1 MKPAPISALAALL
14 TLSLSGTPAVAGKVE
29 HLLPQMRC
37 IDTIRSG
44 DALLGG
50 IHTGSLPGHVFF
62 QRCDTLWMVY
72 KVKRGAPSLTPIGGR
87 FIPKFRAK
95 RKPFAIPD
103 ARVTV
108 GARNIQEAWL
118 TRPTRRYDHA
128 ILGDDIEAGGLAA
141 KDARGRKVE
150 LILPER
156 EVFEDRMARLVDL
169 DGDGNDE
176 MVVVR
181 TRREKG
187 ASLAVY
193 AVRGARESERIM
205 LLAESAP
212 IGRPHRWLNPAAAA
226 DFDGDGRMEIA
237 WVETPHIGGTL
248 KVARLEGNGDNRTL
262 VPVAKLAGFSNHRA
276 GSGELQEAVTFDW
289 DGDGRPDIILP
300 DAERKRLQ
308 VVALKGGRLKVIDSM
323 EIGGEID
330 SPILAADLDGDGRGE
345 VLLVTKDARLLSFR
359 PE

>member
-1 MKPAPISALAALL
+1 MKPAPATALAALL
-14 TLSLSGTPAVAGKVE
+14 ALSLSGPPAAAGKVE
-29 HLLPQMRC
+29 RLLPQMRC

-62 QRCDTLWMVY
+62 QRCDTLWMVL
-72 KVKRGAPSLTPIGGR
+72 KFRNGAPHLTPIGGR

-128 ILGDDIEAGGLAA
+128 VLGDDIEAGGLAA

-150 LILPER
+150 LVLPET

-169 DGDGNDE
+169 DGDGRDE
-176 MVVVR
+176 MVVVH
-181 TRREKG
+181 TRRDRG
-187 ASLAVY
+187 ASLGVY
-193 AVRGARESERIM
+193 AIRGARESERIVR
-205 LLAESAP
+205 LAESAP
-212 IGRPHRWLNPAAAA
+212 IGRTHRWLNPAVAA
-226 DFDGDGRMEIA
+226 DFDGDGRMELA

-248 KVARLEGNGDNRTL
+248 KIARLEGTGDDRRL
-262 VPVAKLAGFSNHRA
+262 VPVAELDGFSNHRA
-276 GSGELQEAVTFDW
+276 GSRVLQEAVTFDW

-300 DAERKRLQ
+300 DAERRRIR
-308 VVALKGGRLKVIDSM
+308 VVALKDGRLRTIDSM

-345 VLLVTKDARLLSFR
+345 ALLVTKDARLLSFR
-359 PE
+359 PD

>member
-1 MKPAPISALAALL
+1 MKFRSPAALAALL
-14 TLSLSGTPAVAGKVE
+14 LLLLPAGPAMAGKVE

-37 IDTIRSG
+37 IATIRSG

-50 IHTGSLPGHVFF
+50 IHTGSLPGHIFF
-62 QRCDTLWMVY
+62 QRCDTLWMALKLKQDV
-72 KVKRGAPSLTPIGGR
+72 PQMTPIGGR
-87 FIPKFRAK
+87 FIPKFRAR

-150 LILPER
+150 LVLPEQ

-169 DGDGNDE
+169 DGDGQDE
-176 MVVVR
+176 MVVVH
-181 TRREKG
+181 TRRDKG
-187 ASLAVY
+187 AALAVY
-193 AVRGARESERIM
+193 AVRGARASERIV
-205 LLAESAP
+205 LLAESTP
-212 IGRPHRWLNPAAAA
+212 IGRPQRWLNPAVAA
-226 DFDGDGRMEIA
+226 DFDGDGRTEIA

-248 KVARLEGNGDNRTL
+248 KVARLEGSGDSRRL
-262 VPVAKLAGFSNHRA
+262 VSVAELAGFSNHRA
-276 GSGELQEAVTFDW
+276 GSRELQEAVTFDW
-289 DGDGRPDIILP
+289 DGDGRPDIVLP
-300 DAERKRLQ
+300 DADRKRLQ
-308 VVALKGGRLKVIDSM
+308 VAALKNGRLKVIDSM
-323 EIGGEID
+323 EIGGVID
-330 SPILAADLDGDGRGE
+330 SPILAADLDRDGRGE
-345 VLLVTKDARLLSFR
+345 ALLVTKDARLLSFR

>member
-1 MKPAPISALAALL
+1 MKPAPTSALAALFV
-14 TLSLSGTPAVAGKVE
+14 LSLSGTPAAAGKVE
-29 HLLPQMRC
+29 HLLPEMRC
-37 IDTIRSG
+37 IATIRSG

-62 QRCDTLWMVY
+62 QRCDTLWMAF
-72 KVKRGAPSLTPIGGR
+72 KIRHGSARLTPIGGR
-87 FIPKFRAK
+87 FIPKFLAR

-108 GARNIQEAWL
+108 GAHNIQEAWL

-150 LILPER
+150 LVLPGK

-176 MVVVR
+176 MVVVH
-181 TRREKG
+181 TRRDRG

-193 AVRGARESERIM
+193 TIRGARESERIVR
-205 LLAESAP
+205 LAESTP
-212 IGRPHRWLNPAAAA
+212 IGRPHRWLNPAVAA
-226 DFDGDGRMEIA
+226 DFDGDGRTEIA
-237 WVETPHIGGTL
+237 WVETPHMSGTL
-248 KVARLEGNGDNRTL
+248 KVARLEGAGDSRRLT
-262 VPVAKLAGFSNHRA
+262 PVAELAGFSNHRA
-276 GSGELQEAVTFDW
+276 GSQELQESVTFDW

-300 DAERKRLQ
+300 DADRKRLQ
-308 VVALKGGRLKVIDSM
+308 VVALKDGRLKVIDSM

-345 VLLVTKDARLLSFR
+345 ALLVTKDARLLSFR
-359 PE
+359 PD

>member
-1 MKPAPISALAALL
+1 MKSAPVSVLATLII
-14 TLSLSGTPAVAGKVE
+14 LSLSAFPAAAGKVE

-62 QRCDTLWMVY
+62 QRCDTLWMAY
-72 KVKRGAPSLTPIGGR
+72 KLRKGVPSLTPIGGR
-87 FIPKFRAK
+87 FIPKFLAR

-108 GARNIQEAWL
+108 GVRNIQEAWL

-150 LILPER
+150 LLLPEA

-176 MVVVR
+176 MVVVH
-181 TRREKG
+181 TRRDRG

-193 AVRGARESERIM
+193 AIRGKRESERIV
-205 LLAESAP
+205 LLAESPP
-212 IGRPHRWLNPAAAA
+212 IGKPHRWLNPAVAA
-226 DFDGDGRMEIA
+226 DFDGDGRTEIA
-237 WVETPHIGGTL
+237 WVETPHIGGKL
-248 KVARLEGNGDNRTL
+248 KVARLEGSGNSRRL
-262 VPVAKLAGFSNHRA
+262 VPVAELAGFSNHRA
-276 GSGELQEAVTFDW
+276 GSRELQEAVTFDW

-300 DAERKRLQ
+300 DAQRKRLQ
-308 VVALKGGRLKVIDSM
+308 VVSLKNGGLKVIDSM
-323 EIGGEID
+323 EIGGVID

-345 VLLVTKDARLLSFR
+345 ALLVTKDARLLSFH
-359 PE
+359 PD

>member
-1 MKPAPISALAALL
+1 MKFRSPAALAALL
-14 TLSLSGTPAVAGKVE
+14 LLLLPAGQATAGKVE

-37 IDTIRSG
+37 IATIRSG

-62 QRCDTLWMVY
+62 QRCDTLWMAY
-72 KVKRGAPSLTPIGGR
+72 KLKRGVPSLTPIGGR
-87 FIPKFRAK
+87 FIPKFLAR

-150 LILPER
+150 LVLPEA
-156 EVFEDRMARLVDL
+156 EVFEDRMARIVDL
-169 DGDGNDE
+169 DGDGSDE
-176 MVVVR
+176 MVVVH
-181 TRREKG
+181 TRRDKG
-187 ASLAVY
+187 ASLAIY
-193 AVRGARESERIM
+193 AIRGARESERIVP
-205 LLAESAP
+205 LAESAP
-212 IGRPHRWLNPAAAA
+212 IGRPRRWLNPAVAA
-226 DFDGDGRMEIA
+226 DFDGDGRLEIA

-248 KVARLEGNGDNRTL
+248 KVGRLEGSSESRKL
-262 VPVAKLAGFSNHRA
+262 APVAELAGFSNHRA
-276 GSGELQEAVTFDW
+276 GSRELQESVTFDW

-308 VVALKGGRLKVIDSM
+308 VVALKDGRLKVIDSM

-345 VLLVTKDARLLSFR
+345 ALLVTKDARLLSFR
-359 PE
+359 PD